1 MVPYAPPE
9 RCERH
14 SLVDTCDLFKL
25 YFLYIKIP
33 NYPLPYMRIIKKHN
47 KIMKVPLHPRPKKN
61 NFVGNL
67 SHYTIHKKIK
77 TEKPKIH
84 IE

>member
-1 MVPYAPPE
+1 
-9 RCERH
+9 
-14 SLVDTCDLFKL
+14 
-25 YFLYIKIP
+25 
-33 NYPLPYMRIIKKHN
+33 MRIIKKHN